1 MANRFIHVFDCS
13 TLEGDF
19 RLGSPLCPEEV
30 RHDGTISDRC
40 FPGGREANRRC
51 AFEGFNPGGKTQD
64 KNANEQAFREPV
76 RGNYRIFAEMWKRWG
91 YYVDVYAYLETRWNE
106 WVTLDQRVEL
116 IRQKFH
122 TYPAIVEFINKF
134 ECSLREL
141 AIQSSRLG
149 LSCRLRKL
157 VRTVVEACGRGQLR
171 NELIAVIEVRFGRL
185 INVQRYVRNLD
196 EALWDSSRR
205 RRMNS

>member
-1 MANRFIHVFDCS
+1 MMEQLVTDAFQAAARQIDDALSKGS
-13 TLEGDF
+13 TQVAKRRIKMLMNKLLENP
-19 RLGSPLCPEEV
+19 SE
-30 RHDGTISDRC
+30 GTI
-40 FPGGREANRRC
+40 G
-51 AFEGFNPGGKTQD
+51 
-64 KNANEQAFREPV
+64 
-76 RGNYRIFAEMWKRWG
+76 YFAEMWKRWG

-116 IRQKFH
+116 LRQKFH

-157 VRTVVEACGRGQLR
+157 VRTVVEGCGRGQLR